1 MYPIYLIEYQIIAH
15 SKHFCRHSVE
25 KLVFSVFFVKIA
37 TFSQYMVQISLTAS
51 FFPCGTNYS
60 YVKHL

>member
-15 SKHFCRHSVE
+15 SKHFWSHSV
-25 KLVFSVFFVKIA
+25 KNLVFAVFFVKIA